1 MVERLAAGAVVACSI
16 QVESKTKA
24 RIVMSDE
31 QVQEPAEQVQPE
43 QVAVVE
49 EQIVAVEEPVAV
61 VEEPVA
67 VVEETPEVE
76 PSRRGSSVPSPVRH
90 VVSGSETDDV
100 YLDKCVYKNTFAR
113 KSLTVHHV
121 QRRLVELGYR
131 DAGSDKDGWYGDLTM
146 MSIAA
151 FQSARSL
158 AGDGCMNAETFVELF
173 NGDQNV
179 TVHVD

>member
-1 MVERLAAGAVVACSI
+1 
-16 QVESKTKA
+16 
-24 RIVMSDE
+24 MSDE
-31 QVQEPAEQVQPE
+31 VTNE
-43 QVAVVE
+43 VVE
-49 EQIVAVEEPVAV
+49 EVVEAQVAMTEPAPVVEEPAPV

-67 VVEETPEVE
+67 VIEEPVVEKKTK
-76 PSRRGSSVPSPVRH
+76 RGGVPSPVHH
-90 VVSGSETDDV
+90 VVSGGDTDDV

-158 AGDGCMNAETFVELF
+158 AGDGCMNAETFIELF

-179 TVHVD
+179 TVHID